1 MKKRLEKPWPRRP
14 RGMTLVEVVA
24 GSALL
29 GTLLVTILLAQARIV
44 KQAGLAGR
52 RIEACGIA
60 DGLLE
65 LWWSDPEEFRVDG
78 SGDVQGREGWS
89 WRTNVV
95 ENQDVARLGA
105 HVVALEIFG
114 PGAKGEKSSCR
125 IEILR
130 PGRKGE

>member
-1 MKKRLEKPWPRRP
+1 MKKRLEKSWPRRP

-29 GTLLVTILLAQARIV
+29 GTLLVAILLAQARIV
-44 KQAGLAGR
+44 KQAGLAAR
-52 RIEACGIA
+52 RVEACGIA
-60 DGLLE
+60 DGMLE

-89 WRTNVV
+89 WRTSVI
-95 ENQDVARLGA
+95 ENEDAERLGA
-105 HVVALEIFG
+105 DVVALEIFG

-125 IEILR
+125 IEVML
-130 PGRKGE
+130 PGRRR